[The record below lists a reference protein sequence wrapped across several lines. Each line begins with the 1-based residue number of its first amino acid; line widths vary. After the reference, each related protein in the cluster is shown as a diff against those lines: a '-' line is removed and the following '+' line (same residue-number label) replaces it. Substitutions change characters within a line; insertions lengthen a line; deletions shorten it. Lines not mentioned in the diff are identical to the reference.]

1 MTKLTHWDPFG
12 RWFAMPK
19 WMDEFEES
27 SQQRGLKIQET
38 EKNIVAEAVVAGVP
52 AKDIEVH
59 IEDVC
64 ANNAVFMKPAN
75 SKKSIAE
82 AKARGRTL
90 GMCQQSQIELE
101 RLIEYWDIK
110 IVKHKTSKM
119 WKKDKKQF
127 EMVTGW
133 VGRSNE
139 DNRSAAYFAFLGG

>member
-1 MTKLTHWDPFG
+1 MIIIGVDPDSKAHGVAIYENGTLINLENLPLMEFNNMLDFWYQEAG
-12 RWFAMPK
+12 R
-19 WMDEFEES
+19 
-27 SQQRGLKIQET
+27 T
-38 EKNIVAEAVVAGVP
+38 N
-52 AKDIEVH
+52 IEVH

-133 VGRSNE
+133 IGRSNE
-139 DNRSAAYFAFLGG
+139 DNRSAAYFGFLGVKK

>member
-1 MTKLTHWDPFG
+1 MIIIGVDPDSKAHGVAIYENGTLINLENLTLMEFNNMLDFWYQEAG
-12 RWFAMPK
+12 R
-19 WMDEFEES
+19 
-27 SQQRGLKIQET
+27 T
-38 EKNIVAEAVVAGVP
+38 N
-52 AKDIEVH
+52 IEVH

-64 ANNAVFMKPAN
+64 GNNAVFMKHVN

-110 IVKHKTSKM
+110 IVKHKISKM

-139 DNRSAAYFAFLGG
+139 DNRSAAYFAFLGVKK